1 MVKYVWI
8 LLVMFLFSG
17 ISLKAQNNKKS
28 LHWLAYLLR
37 QDGHKIPFEFDQVT
51 TKGKTVLYIINDK
64 ERIRVD
70 KFRQTKDSV
79 FFEMPVFESVFRVKK
94 MGSNSWEGIWTK
106 GTSGEPQVM
115 PFFAIAG
122 KVTVPLNKSVNKP
135 AFSGRWEISFTKSN
149 GQTRPAIGEWQQ
161 QGNRVTGTIWTPTGD
176 YRYLW
181 GFVKGDSLQLG
192 TFDGSH
198 AYLFNAHLN
207 KEGKVTGVFYSGAQG
222 TEPWA
227 ASKNEHAVL
236 PDLAAMYL
244 KDGEDR
250 LQFRFPDLDN
260 NPVSLSDARYKNKV
274 VIIQIMGSWC
284 PNCMDETAFLSEY
297 YNRNKHRGVEVI
309 ALAYEYSEDPERS
322 KNSIRKFKER
332 FQVQY
337 PLLNTGVTVSDSLRT
352 EKTLPQLT
360 TIKSFPSTIFI
371 DKTGKVAKIH
381 AGFTGPGTGIHYEEL
396 KKEFE
401 TTINRLLAE

>member
-1 MVKYVWI
+1 MVKYGWT
-8 LLVMFLFSG
+8 LLVMFLVSG
-17 ISLKAQNNKKS
+17 TTLKAQNNKQFLQWHAS
-28 LHWLAYLLR
+28 LLR
-37 QDGHKIPFEFDQVT
+37 EDGNKIQFEFDQVT
-51 TKGKTVLYIINDK
+51 VNGKTVLYIINDK

-79 FFEMPVFESVFRVKK
+79 FFEMPVFESVFKAKK
-94 MGSNSWEGIWTK
+94 MAKDRWEGTWTK

-115 PFFAIAG
+115 PFFASAG
-122 KVTVPLNKSVNKP
+122 KRILPSNVSAKNPVF
-135 AFSGRWEISFTKSN
+135 AGRWEISFTKSN
-149 GQTRPAIGEWQQ
+149 GQTRPAIGEWRQ
-161 QGNRVTGTIWTPTGD
+161 QGNRVSGTIWTPTGD

-198 AYLFNAHLN
+198 AYLFTAKHD
-207 KEGKVTGVFYSGAQG
+207 KEGKVTGVFYSGASG
-222 TEPWA
+222 TEPWVA
-227 ASKNEHAVL
+227 TKNENAVL
-236 PDLAAMYL
+236 PDIAAMYL

-250 LQFRFPDLDN
+250 LDFRFPDLDDKL
-260 NPVSLSDARYKNKV
+260 VSLSDSRFKNKV

-297 YNRNKHRGVEVI
+297 YDRNKHRGVEVI
-309 ALAYEYSEDPERS
+309 ALAYEYSADPERS
-322 KNSIRKFKER
+322 KNSIRKFKDR

-371 DKTGKVAKIH
+371 DKAGKVAKIY
-381 AGFTGPGTGIHYEEL
+381 AGFSGPGTGIHYEAL

-401 TTINRLLAE
+401 ATVNRLLAE